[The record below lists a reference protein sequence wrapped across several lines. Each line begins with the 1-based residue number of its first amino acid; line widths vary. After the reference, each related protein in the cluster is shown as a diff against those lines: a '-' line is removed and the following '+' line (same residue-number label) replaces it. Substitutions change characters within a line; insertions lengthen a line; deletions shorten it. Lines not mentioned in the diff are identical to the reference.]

1 MGQLHPLPKTT
12 THEEAPFK
20 TADTTLSDAT
30 VSSIEPRCA
39 LCGAKLTGHALRHQL
54 VPPQSSHKTI
64 TACHTC
70 NKAALGEGYRP
81 AG

>member
-12 THEEAPFK
+12 TQEEAPLK
-20 TADTTLSDAT
+20 TADAT

-39 LCGAKLTGHALRHQL
+39 LCGAKLTGRALRHKL
-54 VPPQSSHKTI
+54 VPPQSAHQTI
-64 TACHTC
+64 TVCHTC

-81 AG
+81 AV